1 MTIDPKTADPKTAD
15 PKTADLVHVVDDDPA
30 MRDSLAFLLDTAGY
44 AVRLYA
50 TGLELLDRLA
60 RFAAPVSGCVLTDI
74 RMPGI
79 DGLTLLRRLREAGNR
94 LPVIVMTGHGDVPL
108 AVEAMKRGAR
118 DFIEK
123 PFDDEVLLRA
133 LRAALAPDP
142 PAAGSDP
149 AVQDFLRRV
158 ATLSERERQVLDRLV
173 AGATSKEIGRA
184 LAISPRTV
192 EIYRAKLMAKT
203 QAATLQDL
211 VRRAVLAGL
220 A

>member
-1 MTIDPKTADPKTAD
+1 MTIDPMTIDPKTAD

-123 PFDDEVLLRA
+123 PFDDEVLLRPC
-133 LRAALAPDP
+133 APPWLPIRRP
-142 PAAGSDP
+142 PAPTRRCRTSCGGSRRSASASARSSTAWSP
-149 AVQDFLRRV
+149 ARPARRS
-158 ATLSERERQVLDRLV
+158 AAPSPS
-173 AGATSKEIGRA
+173 ARA
-184 LAISPRTV
+184 PSRSTGPS
-192 EIYRAKLMAKT
+192 
-203 QAATLQDL
+203 
-211 VRRAVLAGL
+211 
-220 A
+220 

>member
-1 MTIDPKTADPKTAD
+1 MGLE
-15 PKTADLVHVVDDDPA
+15 LVHVVDDDPA
-30 MRDSLAFLLDTAGY
+30 MRDSLAFLLETAGF
-44 AVRLYA
+44 AVRLYDSG
-50 TGLELLDRLA
+50 TELLERLA
-60 RFAAPVSGCVLTDI
+60 TVVSGCILTDI

-79 DGLTLLRRLREAGNR
+79 DGLDLIRRLRETGNT
-94 LPVIVMTGHGDVPL
+94 LPVVVMTGHGDVAL
-108 AVEAMKRGAR
+108 AVEAMKRGAC

-133 LRAALAPDP
+133 LRYALSPGRTATAA
-142 PAAGSDP
+142 DP

-158 ATLSERERQVLDRLV
+158 ETLSERERQVLDRLV

-184 LAISPRTV
+184 LDISPRTV
-192 EIYRAKLMAKT
+192 EIYRAKLMGKT